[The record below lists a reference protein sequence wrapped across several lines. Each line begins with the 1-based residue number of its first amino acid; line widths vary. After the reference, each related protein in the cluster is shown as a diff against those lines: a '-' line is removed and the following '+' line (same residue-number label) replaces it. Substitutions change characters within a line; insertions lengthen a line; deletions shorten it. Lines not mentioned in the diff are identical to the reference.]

1 MPVWGWVCLGLV
13 GAPVAFLAFLAFIT
27 IRYNQKQNRLMRE
40 GQTVVARILLA
51 NPYLYDARDS
61 TTFGA
66 AFVVFT
72 LDNDTSEEHLAYLAE
87 ICEKLEDFRPRKDA
101 NADERKIAK
110 ALADQTTIGHTPLRI
125 PDRLTGGREAYFATP
140 NVMRRMLPGK
150 KLTEDYILLQVII
163 TKTYR
168 DCMMIEYPE
177 ED

>member
-13 GAPVAFLAFLAFIT
+13 VAVVAFLAVIT
-27 IRYNQKQNRLMRE
+27 IRFNQKHNRLMQE

-51 NPYLYDARDS
+51 NPFLYDPRDS

-72 LDNDTSEEHLAYLAE
+72 LDNDNSESHLEYLAE
-87 ICEKLEDFRPRKDA
+87 VCEKLEDFRPRKDA
-101 NADERKIAK
+101 SADERKIAK
-110 ALADQTTIGHTPLRI
+110 TLADQNTIGHTPLRI

-150 KLTEDYILLQVII
+150 KLTEDYIYLKVIV

-168 DCMMIEYPE
+168 DCMMIPYPD